1 MLKVSVSDAYISFY
15 DGEGTRSYACYAP
28 YGWTVR
34 SAWKDYF
41 RSARVWKTE
50 LAKYIRAQ

>member
-15 DGEGTRSYACYAP
+15 DGEGTRSYARYAP

-50 LAKYIRAQ
+50 LAKYIRA